1 MILLY
6 ILGVLLALLLLYI
19 LFLGICCLFI
29 DPDKAYEKNSPF
41 YRFLLDSATAA
52 AMKLLRIRV
61 HVSGIEKIPKDTKV
75 LFVSNHRSNFDPI
88 ITWYILKKW
97 KIAFVSKP
105 SNFKIPF
112 FGRIIRKCCFMPIDR
127 ENPRNAIVTINKAAK
142 LLKKQEVSI
151 GIYPEG
157 TRSKNGQLLP
167 FHNGVFKIAQ
177 KAEAAIVV
185 LCVTGTEKI
194 SKRTPFRR
202 TDVYLDV
209 LEVFS
214 AQGIKETK
222 TEMSGTAIRRQTEI
236 NTEKRDKHWQ
246 KDMWSIT
253 HCPGTAMRRKM
264 PSYCKWYLTKTWN
277 IST

>member
-1 MILLY
+1 
-6 ILGVLLALLLLYI
+6 
-19 LFLGICCLFI
+19 
-29 DPDKAYEKNSPF
+29 
-41 YRFLLDSATAA
+41 
-52 AMKLLRIRV
+52 MKLLRIRV

-97 KIAFVSKP
+97 KIAFISKP

-222 TEMSGTAIRRQTEI
+222 TEMIGTAVRRLLEI
-236 NTEKRDKHWQ
+236 NTEKRDKQWQ
-246 KDMWSIT
+246 KDM
-253 HCPGTAMRRKM
+253 
-264 PSYCKWYLTKTWN
+264 
-277 IST
+277 

>member
-6 ILGVLLALLLLYI
+6 VVFAPLALLLMYL
-19 LFLGICCLFI
+19 LFLGVCCLLVN
-29 DPDKAYEKNSPF
+29 PEKEYGKDSPF

-61 HVSGIEKIPKDTKV
+61 HVSGIEKIPEDTKV

-88 ITWYILKKW
+88 VTWYALKKW

-105 SNFKIPF
+105 SNFEIPF
-112 FGRIIRKCCFMPIDR
+112 FGRIIRKCCFMSIDR

-157 TRSKNGQLLP
+157 TRSKNCELLP

-177 KAEAAIVV
+177 KAEAPIVV

-214 AQGIKETK
+214 SQGIKEIK
-222 TEMSGTAIRRQTEI
+222 TEMIGTAVRRLIEI
-236 NTEKRDKHWQ
+236 NTEKRE
-246 KDMWSIT
+246 
-253 HCPGTAMRRKM
+253 
-264 PSYCKWYLTKTWN
+264 
-277 IST
+277 

>member
-6 ILGVLLALLLLYI
+6 VVFAPLAFLLMYLLFIGV
-19 LFLGICCLFI
+19 CCLLVNPEKEY
-29 DPDKAYEKNSPF
+29 DKNSPF
-41 YRFLLDSATAA
+41 YRFLLESATTVAL
-52 AMKLLRIRV
+52 KLLRIRV
-61 HVSGIEKIPKDTKV
+61 HISGTEKIPKNEKV

-88 ITWYILKKW
+88 VTWYALKKW
-97 KIAFVSKP
+97 KIAFISKP

-112 FGRIIRKCCFMPIDR
+112 FGRIIRKCCFLPIDR
-127 ENPRNAIVTINKAAK
+127 ENPRKAIVTINNAAK

-214 AQGIKETK
+214 AQGIKETR
-222 TEMSGTAIRRQTEI
+222 TEMISTAVRRLMEI
-236 NTEKRDKHWQ
+236 NTEKRE
-246 KDMWSIT
+246 
-253 HCPGTAMRRKM
+253 
-264 PSYCKWYLTKTWN
+264 
-277 IST
+277 

>member
-1 MILLY
+1 MIVLY
-6 ILGVLLALLLLYI
+6 ILGAILLVFIAYVLFLFVCSLFVSSKKEYEDHSRFYRALLN
-19 LFLGICCLFI
+19 G
-29 DPDKAYEKNSPF
+29 
-41 YRFLLDSATAA
+41 ATAL
-52 AMKLLRIRV
+52 AMKIMRIRI
-61 HVSGIEKIPKDTKV
+61 HISGMEKVPQDTKKV

-88 ITWYILKKW
+88 ITWYVLRKW

-177 KAEAAIVV
+177 KAEAPIVV

-222 TEMSGTAIRRQTEI
+222 TEMIGTAVRCLIEI
-236 NTEKRDKHWQ
+236 NTEKRE
-246 KDMWSIT
+246 
-253 HCPGTAMRRKM
+253 
-264 PSYCKWYLTKTWN
+264 
-277 IST
+277 

>member
-19 LFLGICCLFI
+19 LFFCLCCLFI

-194 SKRTPFRR
+194 SKRTPFRQ
-202 TDVYLDV
+202 TDVHVDV

-222 TEMSGTAIRRQTEI
+222 TEMIGTAVRRLLEI
-236 NTEKRDKHWQ
+236 NTEKRDKQWQ
-246 KDMWSIT
+246 KDM
-253 HCPGTAMRRKM
+253 
-264 PSYCKWYLTKTWN
+264 
-277 IST
+277 

>member
-6 ILGVLLALLLLYI
+6 IFGILLGLVLLYV
-19 LFLGICCLFI
+19 LFLGVCALLVN
-29 DPDKAYEKNSPF
+29 PEKEYEKNSCF

-52 AMKLLRIRV
+52 AMKLLRIHV
-61 HVSGIEKIPKDTKV
+61 HVSGMEKIPEDTKV

-88 ITWYILKKW
+88 VTWYALKKW

-112 FGRIIRKCCFMPIDR
+112 FGRIIRKCCFLPIDR
-127 ENPRNAIVTINKAAK
+127 ENPRRAIPTINRAAK
-142 LLKKQEVSI
+142 LLQKQEVSI

-157 TRSKNGQLLP
+157 SRSKNCELLP

-177 KAEAAIVV
+177 KAEAPIVV
-185 LCVTGTEKI
+185 LCMTGTEKI
-194 SKRTPFRR
+194 AKRTPLRR

-222 TEMSGTAIRRQTEI
+222 TEMIGTAVRRLIEI
-236 NTEKRDKHWQ
+236 NTEKRD
-246 KDMWSIT
+246 T
-253 HCPGTAMRRKM
+253 
-264 PSYCKWYLTKTWN
+264 
-277 IST
+277 

>member
-6 ILGVLLALLLLYI
+6 ILGGILALFLLYI
-19 LFLGICCLFI
+19 LFLGICALCVS
-29 DPDKAYEKNSPF
+29 PEKEYEKNSAF
-41 YRFLLDSATAA
+41 YRFLLNSATAA

-61 HVSGIEKIPKDTKV
+61 HVTGMEKVPKETKV

-88 ITWYILKKW
+88 ITWYVFRKW

-112 FGRIIRKCCFMPIDR
+112 FGRIIRKCCFMAIDR
-127 ENPRNAIVTINKAAK
+127 ANPRNAISTINKAAK
-142 LLKKQEVSI
+142 LLREQEVSI

-157 TRSKNGQLLP
+157 TRSKTGELLP

-177 KAEAAIVV
+177 KSESPIVV
-185 LCVTGTEKI
+185 LCITGTADI

-202 TDVYLDV
+202 TEVYLDI

-214 AQGIKETK
+214 AQGIKETR
-222 TEMSGTAIRRQTEI
+222 TEIIGTTVRRLIEI
-236 NTEKRDKHWQ
+236 NTEKRD
-246 KDMWSIT
+246 
-253 HCPGTAMRRKM
+253 A
-264 PSYCKWYLTKTWN
+264 
-277 IST
+277 